1 MSSNPINT
9 ENLDFAEIKQN
20 LKTFLSAQPT
30 LLDYDFDGSIISN
43 LIDVLAYNT
52 HYNALYTNM
61 AINEMFLDSAS
72 KRSSIA
78 SIAKLLGYV
87 PKSIAA
93 ARAVIRVEATKIS
106 GTPDPTLILP
116 RGSTFTTSL
125 NGTSYVFNLLE
136 DKITAKNNAANLYV
150 FNDVTVYEGEL
161 ATITYIQSPKT
172 KLIIPETK
180 ADITTLKVAVTTN
193 NVNKVYTAA
202 TSIVDVG
209 YFDDVF
215 FTKYRDDGFYEIY
228 FGDGT
233 FGTVVPDGSVVSM
246 SYIVCNGDAA
256 NLASSFTYDAGAD
269 ANYAYTVSTTYA
281 SSGGASEETK
291 EAIRFFAPMTHQ
303 AQGRAVTANDY
314 VAILA
319 ESYPNIETVAVWGGQ
334 DNIPPKYG
342 KVFIAAKPYGKD
354 AFTINEKYDLARG
367 IIKNRGVVTVSPEFV
382 DPKYFD
388 VELTSS
394 IYYNPNKT
402 TLAAG
407 VIQSNALAAIETY
420 ANTLSKFD
428 AAFRHSVI
436 TGRLAI
442 VDPSIVSTISTVRV
456 RHTLTPYLGVST
468 NYSVNF
474 GNPIAIAADATFSS
488 SRFFLD
494 GYANRGY
501 LSNVGT
507 DIVFFTEDAG
517 GIPTYQIVVG
527 SLNFAGSVTLQNLQI
542 QSLYDDLFEFVF
554 YPSSYDVIPPNGV
567 IIKLPTKY
575 VKINMI
581 IDSLSQSRNAK
592 GEYVFS
598 QSR

>member
-1 MSSNPINT
+1 MTNPIRT
-9 ENLDFAEIKQN
+9 ESLDFAEIKQN

-43 LIDVLAYNT
+43 LIDVLAFNT

-61 AINEMFLDSAS
+61 AIKEMFLDSAS
-72 KRSSIA
+72 KRSSVA

-87 PKSIAA
+87 PKSVSSSKAI
-93 ARAVIRVEATKIS
+93 VRVEATKVT
-106 GTPDPTLILP
+106 GTPDATLILP
-116 RGSTFTTSL
+116 RGSTFTVQL
-125 NGTSYVFNLLE
+125 DGTSYVFNLLE
-136 DKITAKNNAANLYV
+136 DKITAKDNAANLYV
-150 FNDVTVYEGEL
+150 FPSVTIHEGEL
-161 ATITYIQSPKT
+161 ATITYIHGAKT

-180 ADITTLKVAVTTN
+180 ADTDTLKVSVTAQNIT
-193 NVNKVYTAA
+193 KVYTAA

-215 FTKYRDDGFYEIY
+215 FLKYRDDGFYEIY

-233 FGTVVPDGSVVSM
+233 FGTVVADGSIVTM
-246 SYIVCNGDAA
+246 SYIVCNGANA
-256 NLASSFTYDAGAD
+256 NLASSFTYAAGGD
-269 ANYAYTVSTTYA
+269 SNYQYTVNTTSA
-281 SSGGASEETK
+281 SSGGAAEEDK

-303 AQGRAVTANDY
+303 AQSRAVTANDY

-319 ESYPNIETVAVWGGQ
+319 ESYPNIETVSVWGGQ

-354 AFTINEKYDLARG
+354 AFTANEKYDLARG

-402 TLAAG
+402 TLAPGA
-407 VIQSNALAAIETY
+407 IQTNALAAIETY
-420 ANTLSKFD
+420 ANSLSKFD
-428 AAFRHSVI
+428 TAFRHSVI
-436 TGRLAI
+436 TGKLAA
-442 VDPSIVSTISTVRV
+442 VDPSIVSTISTIRV
-456 RHTLTPYLGVST
+456 RNVLTPYLGVST
-468 NYSVNF
+468 NYSTNF
-474 GNPIAIAADATFSS
+474 GNPIVTASDATFIS

-494 GYANRGY
+494 GYPNRGY

-527 SLNFAGSVTLQNLQI
+527 SLNFAGSVILQNLQI
-542 QSLYDDLFEFVF
+542 QSLYDNLFEFVF
-554 YPSSYDVIPPNGV
+554 YPASYDVIPPNGV
-567 IIKLPTKY
+567 IVKLPLKY

-592 GEYVFS
+592 SDYTFS
-598 QSR
+598 ASR

>member
-1 MSSNPINT
+1 MTNPIRT
-9 ENLDFAEIKQN
+9 EDLDFAAIKQN
-20 LKTFLSAQPT
+20 LKAFLSTQPT

-43 LIDVLAYNT
+43 LIDVLAFNT

-72 KRSSIA
+72 KRSSVA

-93 ARAVIRVEATKIS
+93 PKATIRVEATQIS
-106 GTPDPTLILP
+106 GTPTPTLILP

-125 NGTSYVFNLLE
+125 SGTSYTFNLLE
-136 DKITAKNNAANLYV
+136 DKIVAKENTSNLYI
-150 FNDVTVYEGEL
+150 FSDVQIYEGEL
-161 ATITYIQSPKT
+161 ATITYVQSPKT
-172 KLIIPETK
+172 KLIIPEVK
-180 ADITTLKVAVTTN
+180 ADMTTLKVSVTTQN
-193 NVNKVYTAA
+193 ITKVYTAA

-233 FGTVVPDGSVVSM
+233 FGTVVDDGSTVSL
-246 SYIVCNGDAA
+246 SYIVCNGAAA
-256 NLASSFTYDAGAD
+256 NFASSFVYAAGAD
-269 ANYAYTVSTTYA
+269 SNYTYTVSTTFA
-281 SSGGASEETK
+281 SSGGAVEEDK

-314 VAILA
+314 VAIIA
-319 ESYPNIETVAVWGGQ
+319 EAYPNIETVSVWGGQ

-342 KVFIAAKPYGKD
+342 KVFIAAKPFGKD
-354 AFTINEKYDLARG
+354 TFTQNEKYDLAKG

-382 DPKYFD
+382 DPKYFN
-388 VELTSS
+388 VELTSN

-407 VIQSNALAAIETY
+407 AIQTNALAAITTY
-420 ANTLSKFD
+420 SNSLSKFD
-428 AAFRHSVI
+428 TAFRHSVI
-436 TGRLAI
+436 TGTLAT
-442 VDPSIVSTISTVRV
+442 VDPSIVSTISTIRV
-456 RHTLTPYLGVST
+456 RHVLTPYIGVSS

-474 GNPIAIAADATFSS
+474 GNPVATAADATFSS
-488 SRFFLD
+488 SRFFLN
-494 GYANRGY
+494 GYPNRGY

-542 QSLYDDLFEFVF
+542 QSMYDDLFEFVF
-554 YPSSYDVIPPNGV
+554 YPASYDVIPPNGV
-567 IIKLPTKY
+567 IVKLPLQY
-575 VKINMI
+575 VKINLI

-592 GEYVFS
+592 GDYIFS
-598 QSR
+598 ASR

>member
-1 MSSNPINT
+1 MTNPILT
-9 ENLDFAEIKQN
+9 ESLDFAEIKAN
-20 LKTFLSAQPT
+20 LKTFLAAQPT

-43 LIDVLAYNT
+43 LIDVLAFNT

-72 KRSSIA
+72 KRSSVA

-93 ARAVIRVEATKIS
+93 PKAVVRVEATKIS
-106 GTPDPTLILP
+106 GTPDATLILP
-116 RGSTFTTSL
+116 RGSTFTTTL
-125 NGTSYVFNLLE
+125 DGTSYVFNLLE

-150 FNDVTVYEGEL
+150 FNNVTIQEGEL
-161 ATITYIQSPKT
+161 ATISYIQSPKT

-180 ADITTLKVAVTTN
+180 ADTTTLKVSVTTN
-193 NVNKVYTAA
+193 NISKVYTAA
-202 TSIVDVG
+202 TSIIDVG

-215 FTKYRDDGFYEIY
+215 FLKYRDDGFYEIY

-246 SYIVCNGDAA
+246 SYLVCNGAAA
-256 NLASSFTYDAGAD
+256 NLASSFTYAAGAD
-269 ANYAYTVSTTYA
+269 SNYQFTVNTTYA
-281 SSGGASEETK
+281 SASGAGEEDK

-354 AFTINEKYDLARG
+354 AFTTNEKYDLARG
-367 IIKNRGVVTVSPEFV
+367 IIKNRGVVTVTPEFV
-382 DPKYFD
+382 DPKYFE
-388 VELTSS
+388 VELTSN
-394 IYYNPNKT
+394 IYYTPNKT

-407 VIQSNALAAIETY
+407 AIQSNALAVIETY

-428 AAFRHSVI
+428 TAFRHSVI
-436 TGRLAI
+436 TNKLAV
-442 VDPSIVSTISTVRV
+442 VDPSVVSTISTIRV

-468 NYSVNF
+468 NYSTKF
-474 GNPIAIAADATFSS
+474 GNPIAVAADATFSS
-488 SRFFLD
+488 SRFFLN

-507 DIVFFTEDAG
+507 DVVFFTEDAG
-517 GIPTYQIVVG
+517 GGPTYQIVVG

-542 QSLYDDLFEFVF
+542 QTLHDDLFEFVF

-567 IIKLPTKY
+567 IVKLPMQY
-575 VKINMI
+575 VKVNMI

-598 QSR
+598 SSR